1 MNRLELAQEIKWRA
15 YLQGKFVLRS
25 GVITD
30 RYFDKYQFESD
41 PELLREISEAMVPL
55 VPSETDV
62 LAGLELGGIPL
73 ATMLSQ
79 LTDLPTLFVRK
90 QAKTYGTRRLAEGGR
105 VDGQTLTIVE
115 DIVTT
120 AGQIMSQARSCHRPD
135 HVKCTAV
142 DRSRRQSKRRDCSHR
157 QGSRRRVQL
166 GFSRNQIAF
175 RCSLRMRF
183 LALDPR
189 NGGHHTLV
197 NYYHSRRNPVEN
209 AMSQFFEYLEEAQ
222 TSRQSLLCVGLDPR
236 RGNMPVDDLAGFTC
250 AIIDAT
256 SDIASS
262 RAELD

>member
-120 AGQIMSQARSCHRPD
+120 AGQIMSSAQLLIDQGAK
-135 HVKCTAV
+135 VNAAIAV
-142 DRSRRQSKRRDCSHR
+142 IDRD
-157 QGSRRRVQL
+157 QGGESNLASV
-166 GFSRNQIAF
+166 GIK
-175 RCSLRMRF
+175 LR
-183 LALDPR
+183 
-189 NGGHHTLV
+189 
-197 NYYHSRRNPVEN
+197 
-209 AMSQFFEYLEEAQ
+209 
-222 TSRQSLLCVGLDPR
+222 SLLSENEVL
-236 RGNMPVDDLAGFTC
+236 
-250 AIIDAT
+250 
-256 SDIASS
+256 SS
-262 RAELD
+262 